1 MAGKVS
7 EESLFEAER
16 RMKICEKIVSVM
28 TEEER
33 ANPDLIIAMVSKSQS
48 SICTARLN
56 MLHNVGSQEGGCQCS
71 LCQAKAIVRGH
82 WIAIR

>member
-16 RMKICEKIVSVM
+16 RMKICEKIVSAM

-33 ANPDLIIAMVSKSQS
+33 VNPDMIIAMVSKSQS
-48 SICTARLN
+48 RICNAHIN
-56 MLHNVGSQEGGCQCS
+56 ILHYTGSQEGGCQCS

-82 WIAIR
+82 GIAIR